1 MRSICVGI
9 GRDPCRVEGGLWRE
23 SANRC
28 WQGGTPVIVQPV
40 AELDPTLV
48 YTRASL
54 CIRIPFGVWLVFRG
68 VRFGTV

>member
-1 MRSICVGI
+1 MRSICAGI
-9 GRDPCRVEGGLWRE
+9 EPDRSRVVGGLWRE

-28 WQGGTPVIVQPV
+28 WQGGTPAIVQPV
-40 AELDPTLV
+40 AELDPALV